1 MCVCECV
8 CVRVRVC
15 RLSTTHATDL
25 LPQPLLCERDERQSI
40 VSIKEEI
47 CEKATLVH
55 IIKEKLIHSVLAKH
69 DWQVENP
76 FQPSLFGFK
85 SACSKNNAPLLCMIP
100 STDAIAREEAPLWQ
114 QCFEFKFFCERLF
127 ATEVKNDIE
136 HFNVVS
142 DWTSSEP
149 GVAMPW
155 ASMPLN
161 WPVLPDATV
170 SKHALALQ
178 ALDLCLRCLL
188 QVSMH

>member
-1 MCVCECV
+1 MCVCVNV

-15 RLSTTHATDL
+15 RLSTTHARNL
-25 LPQPLLCERDERQSI
+25 LSQPLLCDRDGRQSI
-40 VSIKEEI
+40 VSIKEEL
-47 CEKATLVH
+47 CEKASLVH
-55 IIKEKLIHSVLAKH
+55 IIKERLIHSVLANH

-76 FQPSLFGFK
+76 FQPNNSGFK
-85 SACSKNNAPLLCMIP
+85 RACSKNHAPLLCMRP
-100 STDAIAREEAPLWQ
+100 ATDAIAREPAPLWQ
-114 QCFEFKFFCERLF
+114 QCFEFNFFCQRLF
-127 ATEVKNDIE
+127 ATEVKNDVE

-170 SKHALALQ
+170 SKHALATQ
-178 ALDLCLRCLL
+178 ALEL
-188 QVSMH
+188 